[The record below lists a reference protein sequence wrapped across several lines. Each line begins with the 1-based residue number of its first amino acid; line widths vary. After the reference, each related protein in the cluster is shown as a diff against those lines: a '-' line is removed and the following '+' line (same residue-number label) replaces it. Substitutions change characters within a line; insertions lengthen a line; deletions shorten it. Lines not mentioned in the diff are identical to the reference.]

1 MKTIIEEILD
11 SCPGPVISR
20 KEAAKLTGGLI
31 SEKYLANLDCEGK
44 GPKGRIHIGR
54 RAGYRSDS
62 FVLWLTERINQKT
75 Y

>member
-1 MKTIIEEILD
+1 MQTLIEDILK

-31 SEKYLANLDCEGK
+31 SEKYLANLDCNGEG
-44 GPKGRIHIGR
+44 PNERVNVGR
-54 RAGYRSDS
+54 RVGYKSES
-62 FVLWLTERINQKT
+62 FAHWLAARINQKK

>member
-1 MKTIIEEILD
+1 MQKIIEDILK
-11 SCPGPVISR
+11 SCPGPLISR

-54 RAGYRSDS
+54 RAGYQSDF
-62 FVLWLTERINQKT
+62 FVLWLAERINQKN